1 MVKRTCPNCG
11 AELWSAD
18 SSGVWICPECGA
30 EIGAEGVET

>member
-18 SSGVWICPECGA
+18 GCIVWVCECGA
-30 EIGAEGVET
+30 EIDLEG